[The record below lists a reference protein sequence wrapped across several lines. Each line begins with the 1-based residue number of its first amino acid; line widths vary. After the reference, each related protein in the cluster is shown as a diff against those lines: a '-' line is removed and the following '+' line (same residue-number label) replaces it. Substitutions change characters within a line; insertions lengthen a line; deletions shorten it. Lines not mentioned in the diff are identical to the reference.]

1 MLDAIFGLIL
11 LGLGVKKSLP
21 PVVLGDHDN
30 ATEATGSSGS
40 SANDSVDTDDH
51 ATGATSSSAGT
62 SSDDDIHDDLNDDDT
77 KEATG
82 GLKIVRPKLSV
93 EQQKEFQKERAKRE
107 KNIAHISESRVK
119 ELHDDFLA
127 KQKARLEKDKAAKAA
142 FEAKLKTFKDKEK
155 KEKLA
160 KFSAKY
166 QSTITSRLTDM
177 QKNLESMT
185 ALLDRITAATGA
197 LKAQGKDVS
206 HIETSVSTAQ
216 AKVTTATSLITALA
230 GSLSTN
236 VSVSNETSAKSDV
249 QAAVVALKAQL
260 EPARAAFIEAY
271 QAVSLA
277 LHGVEVLTNAVEE
290 VTPTP

>member
-1 MLDAIFGLIL
+1 MLDALFGLIL

-40 SANDSVDTDDH
+40 SANDSDEADDH

-62 SSDDDIHDDLNDDDT
+62 SSDDDFNDDDT

-82 GLKIVRPKLSV
+82 GLKIMRPKLTV
-93 EQQKEFQKERAKRE
+93 EQQKEFQRERAKRE

-127 KQKARLEKDKAAKAA
+127 KQKARLEKDKAGKAA
-142 FEAKLKTFKDKEK
+142 LEAKLRTFKDKEK
-155 KEKLA
+155 KEKLTR
-160 KFSAKY
+160 FSAKY
-166 QSTITSRLTDM
+166 QSTVTSRLTDM
-177 QKNLESMT
+177 QKKLESMT

-216 AKVTTATSLITALA
+216 AKVTTATSLVTALA
-230 GSLSTN
+230 GSISTN
-236 VSVSNETSAKSDV
+236 VSVSTETSAKSDI
-249 QAAVVALKAQL
+249 QAAVTALKAQL

-271 QAVSLA
+271 QAVSSA

-290 VTPTP
+290 ATPTP

>member
-11 LGLGVKKSLP
+11 FGLGVKKSLP

-30 ATEATGSSGS
+30 TTESTGSSGS

-177 QKNLESMT
+177 QKKLESMT

-206 HIETSVSTAQ
+206 HIETSVSSAQ